1 MSEPVRSAVAAE
13 REYSDRKIVFDYC
26 SGPAWP
32 PVCRTVSGLAA
43 VSESGRRVSGAGFF
57 CPVFSGAAMTITA
70 IAAMARI
77 SPMIRLVMVVLGF
90 KHFDRPQHD
99 GVDRVDIHVKSR
111 FVQGGVPSD
120 VGP

>member
-1 MSEPVRSAVAAE
+1 MECAEVGLHVRKFVRSAVAAE

-57 CPVFSGAAMTITA
+57 APFFRVRAFRLPVRSSKQVLWRMAAMTITA

-77 SPMIRLVMVVLGF
+77 SPDDSFSHGRFGF
-90 KHFDRPQHD
+90 
-99 GVDRVDIHVKSR
+99 
-111 FVQGGVPSD
+111 
-120 VGP
+120 

>member
-1 MSEPVRSAVAAE
+1 M
-13 REYSDRKIVFDYC
+13 
-26 SGPAWP
+26 
-32 PVCRTVSGLAA
+32 
-43 VSESGRRVSGAGFF
+43 
-57 CPVFSGAAMTITA
+57 AAMTITA

-99 GVDRVDIHVKSR
+99 GVNRVDIHVKSR

>member
-57 CPVFSGAAMTITA
+57 LPRFFGCGHFGCSRSDHRSIGVVADGGDDDYRDSGDGQDQSDDSFSHG
-70 IAAMARI
+70 RF
-77 SPMIRLVMVVLGF
+77 GF
-90 KHFDRPQHD
+90 
-99 GVDRVDIHVKSR
+99 
-111 FVQGGVPSD
+111 
-120 VGP
+120 